1 MKLEKCLCCDSE
13 LTPQLD
19 WGNMPLANNY
29 NVKEKFPL
37 KLNRCTKCFHLQL
50 DENVDPEIM
59 FKDYPYFSGTSQ
71 TSKDFFK
78 EFAELALRISPEAK
92 DVLDIAC
99 NDGSQ
104 LDAFKELGLN
114 TFGIDPAENLFK
126 ISESKGHNV
135 ICKMF
140 PFKEYKEDVFDI
152 ITAQNVL
159 AHVPNPLDFLNGCKA
174 LMHDESIFLVAT
186 SQANMIIESEYDT
199 IYHEHISYFNT
210 LSMKRLCEAADLFL
224 EDVFTNPIHGTSYI
238 FVIKKK
244 ESENPVEKRLSLEN
258 SKGLFE
264 QKTYQNWCD
273 NIKINIEAK
282 KKEID
287 NFRKEGYTIVGCGAA
302 AKGITFLNLSGAK
315 MDYIIDTTSAK
326 WYSETCGTTIYPF
339 EFLKS
344 IKDEKVCYVIL
355 AWNFQTEIINNI
367 EKFRCNFN
375 DIYIS
380 TK

>member
-1 MKLEKCLCCDSE
+1 
-13 LTPQLD
+13 
-19 WGNMPLANNY
+19 
-29 NVKEKFPL
+29 
-37 KLNRCTKCFHLQL
+37 
-50 DENVDPEIM
+50 
-59 FKDYPYFSGTSQ
+59 
-71 TSKDFFK
+71 
-78 EFAELALRISPEAK
+78 
-92 DVLDIAC
+92 
-99 NDGSQ
+99 
-104 LDAFKELGLN
+104 
-114 TFGIDPAENLFK
+114 
-126 ISESKGHNV
+126 
-135 ICKMF
+135 MF
-140 PFKEYKEDVFDI
+140 PIPSERNYLPILYDI

-174 LMHDESIFLVAT
+174 LMHDESILLVAT

-244 ESENPVEKRLSLEN
+244 ESENPVEKRLSVEN

-264 QKTYQNWCD
+264 QKTYQNWCN

-315 MDYIIDTTSAK
+315 MDYIIDTTPAK

-339 EFLKS
+339 EILKS

-355 AWNFQTEIINNI
+355 AWNFQVEILNNI
-367 EKFRCNFN
+367 EKFRKNQN
-375 DIYIS
+375 DIFIS